1 MSIEPT
7 LNGRYFDGQSGR
19 AQPVEIVLY
28 IDHFFIRSS
37 EEEFRWD
44 YRHTKIAAQSDTE
57 TRFSNRRFPD
67 AVLVLPSA
75 DTSALEKAAPEIF
88 DGRRERRR
96 ITALISGLVIG
107 AGIVTAAIFIGVPAA
122 SGPLARATP
131 KDFETRIGSNLA
143 AQISILYKPC
153 GEADALEILQPVLN
167 DMAEKGDVGFP
178 IEFRFVQSRGPNAFA
193 LPGGQV
199 MATSGLLDAIG
210 DDQEAFLAVMAHE
223 LGHVRAR
230 DGMQAVYR
238 NAGLGITLDIIT
250 GGSGA
255 AQQLVLLGGQLNQLR
270 HTRIQEAA
278 ADETAVEI
286 MTAMDLDPSALSRAF
301 EAISASSPDE
311 AQSKNDK
318 KKYPSWLRSHPDT
331 DKRIENAR
339 QHQQTGGKPPLTTE
353 QWQTIVRTCHAS
365 QKDMADG
372 ETTQSE

>member
-1 MSIEPT
+1 MSSEPT
-7 LNGRYFDGQSGR
+7 LSGRYFDGESGN

-28 IDHFFIRSS
+28 NDHFLIRSS
-37 EEEFRWD
+37 KKEFRWE
-44 YRHTKIAAQSDTE
+44 YRHTKVAAQPDTE
-57 TRFSNRRFPD
+57 TRLSNRHFPD
-67 AVLVLPSA
+67 AVLVLPSTGA
-75 DTSALEKAAPEIF
+75 SALKKAAPEIF

-107 AGIVTAAIFIGVPAA
+107 AGIVTAAVFIGVPAA

-131 KDFETRIGSNLA
+131 KDFEMRIGSNLA

-167 DMAEKGDVGFP
+167 SMAEKGDVGFP
-178 IEFRFVQSRGPNAFA
+178 IEFRFVKSRGPNAFA

-210 DDQEAFLAVMAHE
+210 DDQEAFFAVMAHE

-278 ADETAVEI
+278 ADETAIEI
-286 MTAMDLDPSALSRAF
+286 MTAMNLDPSALSRAF
-301 EAISASSPDE
+301 EAISASAPDE
-311 AQSKNDK
+311 AQSENNE
-318 KKYPSWLRSHPDT
+318 KKYPSWLRSHPNT
-331 DKRIENAR
+331 EKRIENAR
-339 QHQQTGGKPPLTTE
+339 QHQKSGGKPPLTSE
-353 QWQTIVRTCHAS
+353 QWQTIVRTCHAA
-365 QKDMADG
+365 QKGLADK